1 MIKKIAPNKGMINI
15 EALGNPNAFKSKV
28 NLGVVPKFNKHGDN
42 IEPII
47 RRIPVQSIDEYTP
60 KFTLDLKALG
70 LPNASILII
79 PLFGAIFFG
88 GVGVKNGNSP
98 KHK

>member
-47 RRIPVQSIDEYTP
+47 RRIPVQSIDEYAFNPRQANKSIT
-60 KFTLDLKALG
+60 KSSVYSG
-70 LPNASILII
+70 NLPQII
-79 PLFGAIFFG
+79 PSA
-88 GVGVKNGNSP
+88 V
-98 KHK
+98 